1 MTDLPTKATEKPR
14 LLWVN
19 HFAVSPR
26 DGGGTRHFE
35 MGRALVRRGWNVQLA
50 ASDLN
55 LHSRTFTR
63 RERGA
68 RQVVPE
74 VIEEVEFRW
83 LWAASYERNDWRRLR
98 NWLTFSRS
106 LWRDAGAIAKPSVV
120 IGSSPHLFAAL
131 TAQRLAARWK
141 VPFVFEVRD
150 LWPESLV
157 AASGRK
163 GAAYYGL
170 KPLAR
175 YLYAKADRIIVLA
188 RGSGQY
194 LERAGVPAERLAYLP
209 NGVDTTAFDVPRD
222 RSTAPSPFRLVYL
235 GAHGPANGLDV
246 VLRAADLLR
255 SDGNVEILLV
265 GDGPLKA
272 DLRQKATDLGLT
284 NLRFLD
290 PVPKTE
296 VPSLLGKMDA
306 GLMVLRDAPL
316 FRYGVSPNKL
326 FDYLAAQLPVVCN
339 VPGEVAD
346 HLYSARA
353 GVQARDASPEALAQ
367 AIQTLRARGP
377 EAQAK
382 MGANGRE
389 WVEHNHGRNV
399 LADRMNALL
408 RELV

>member
-1 MTDLPTKATEKPR
+1 MIDLPPHATEKPR

-26 DGGGTRHFE
+26 EGGGTRHFE
-35 MGRALVRRGWNVQLA
+35 MSRALARRGWHVQLA

-55 LHSRTFTR
+55 LHSRQFTR
-63 RERGA
+63 RESGSRH
-68 RQVVPE
+68 VVPE
-74 VIEEVEFRW
+74 VIENVEFRW
-83 LWAASYERNDWRRLR
+83 LWAAPYKRNDWRRLR

-106 LWRDAGAIAKPSVV
+106 LWRDAGAAAKPSVV
-120 IGSSPHLFAAL
+120 IGSSPQLFAAL

-141 VPFVFEVRD
+141 IPFVFEVRD
-150 LWPESLV
+150 LWPESLL

-163 GAAYYGL
+163 GLAYYGL

-188 RGSGQY
+188 RGSRQY
-194 LERAGVPAERLAYLP
+194 LERAGVPAERLVYLP
-209 NGVDTTAFDVPRD
+209 NGVDTTAFGVRRD
-222 RSTAPSPFRLVYL
+222 RGKSVSPFRLVYL

-246 VLRAADLLR
+246 VLRAANLLR
-255 SDGNVEILLV
+255 SDDNIEILLV

-272 DLRQKATDLGLT
+272 VLRQEAAELGLT
-284 NLRFLD
+284 NLRFLN
-290 PVPKTE
+290 PVSKAE
-296 VPSLLGKMDA
+296 VPSLLGQMDA

-316 FRYGVSPNKL
+316 FRYGVSPNKF
-326 FDYLAAQLPVVCN
+326 FDYLAAQLPVICN

-346 HLYSARA
+346 NLDSANA
-353 GVQARDASPEALAQ
+353 GVQATDASPEALAQ
-367 AIQTLRARGP
+367 AIRTLRARSV
-377 EAQAK
+377 EARAR
-382 MGANGRE
+382 MGADGRR
-389 WVEHNHGRNV
+389 WVEQNHGRNV